1 MKQLRLPI
9 FNSNIK
15 YYNLRIVPPE
25 EVFSRIIEFKKLFEF
40 AYGKQPLSG
49 SKPHISLASFKMNS
63 KHQEVLIQILEQ
75 LSERNRFDLTIN
87 GFDAFETSK
96 TLCLNVTKN
105 GAIRDLHQD
114 LRSLYNTGFKK
125 RLKSFIISETPH
137 ITIAKVNGRR
147 MLKDS
152 LRYFQENQY
161 HNQIEIDHLTLV
173 SRLKY
178 RTWDWE
184 HQIPL
189 S

>member
-25 EVFSRIIEFKKLFEF
+25 DTFNRVIEFKKLFEF

-49 SKPHISLASFKMNS
+49 SKPHITLASFKMNS
-63 KHQEVLIQILEQ
+63 KHQDVLIQILGR
-75 LSERNRFDLTIN
+75 LSQRNRFNLTIN

-96 TLCLNVTKN
+96 TLYLNVAESK
-105 GAIRDLHQD
+105 AIKDLHED
-114 LRSLYNTGFKK
+114 IRSLHSNGLKRRLRSFM
-125 RLKSFIISETPH
+125 ISETPH
-137 ITIAKVNGRR
+137 ITIAKANGKR
-147 MLKDS
+147 MLNDS
-152 LRYFQENQY
+152 LHYFRENQY
-161 HNQIEIDHLTLV
+161 YDQIEIDHLTLV

-178 RTWDWE
+178 RSWDWE
-184 HQIPL
+184 HRIPL

>member
-25 EVFSRIIEFKKLFEF
+25 DAFDRIIEFKKLFEF

-49 SKPHISLASFKMNS
+49 SKPHITLASFKMNS
-63 KHQEVLIQILEQ
+63 KHQDVLIQILER
-75 LSERNRFDLTIN
+75 LSQRDRFDLNIN
-87 GFDAFETSK
+87 GFDVFETSK
-96 TLCLNVTKN
+96 TLYLNVTKT
-105 GAIRDLHQD
+105 GAIKELHDEIQ
-114 LRSLYNTGFKK
+114 RLYNNGFKK
-125 RLKSFIISETPH
+125 RLKSFLISETPH
-137 ITIAKVNGRR
+137 ITIAKANGRR
-147 MLKDS
+147 MLHDS

>member
-25 EVFSRIIEFKKLFEF
+25 DAFNRVMEFKKLFEF

-49 SKPHISLASFKMNS
+49 SKPHITLASFKMNS
-63 KHQEVLIQILEQ
+63 KYQDELIEMLER
-75 LSERNRFDLTIN
+75 LSKRNRFELTIN
-87 GFDAFETSK
+87 GFDVFEASK
-96 TLCLNVTKN
+96 TLYLKVHQTH
-105 GAIRDLHQD
+105 AIEDLHRD
-114 LRSLYNTGFKK
+114 ILSIYSNGPKK
-125 RLKSFIISETPH
+125 LLKSFMISETPY
-137 ITIAKVNGRR
+137 ITIAKANGKR
-147 MLKDS
+147 MLNDS
-152 LRYFQENQY
+152 LKYFQENPY
-161 HNQIEIDHLTLV
+161 YNQIEVDHLTLV